1 MRRSDFLKNMECAEK
16 IRSLKTSSQEIP
28 CMEVYAPLLE
38 ELFILT
44 SEDWELDETTNN
56 IEDVVEIATS
66 LYGQKRYGE
75 ALSLLTQMVVS
86 LNNHFEEDGWYS
98 MFDDFNSMDHSE
110 SRFDMMDLF
119 EKLLQDKTLPR
130 SLTDPVLQTLK
141 MVSDDNVLANYTRW
155 DISPLLNPKDK
166 SQDNNIHPDSPED
179 RLRHLYNL
187 RKEYEQQVA
196 TDENRNNLQRGG
208 GQHDRFF

>member
-28 CMEVYAPLLE
+28 CMEVYTPLLE

-119 EKLLQDKTLPR
+119 SSSIRLLSKREYAFFLLCPSMLL
-130 SLTDPVLQTLK
+130 SLYVNQSRNLMALLLGK
-141 MVSDDNVLANYTRW
+141 CLAREITP
-155 DISPLLNPKDK
+155 S
-166 SQDNNIHPDSPED
+166 
-179 RLRHLYNL
+179 
-187 RKEYEQQVA
+187 
-196 TDENRNNLQRGG
+196 
-208 GQHDRFF
+208 